1 MIIQLDEVWN
11 VFFSFK
17 GGAGPRRIFWEDQYY
32 ALGTAGGF
40 IHERNFW

>member
-17 GGAGPRRIFWEDQYY
+17 GGGGGGSKANFLGGSILCFGHRRWLYS
-32 ALGTAGGF
+32 
-40 IHERNFW
+40 

>member
-17 GGAGPRRIFWEDQYY
+17 GGGGSKANFLGGSILCFGHRRWLYS
-32 ALGTAGGF
+32 
-40 IHERNFW
+40 

>member
-17 GGAGPRRIFWEDQYY
+17 GGGSKANF
-32 ALGTAGGF
+32 LGGSILCFG
-40 IHERNFW
+40 HCRWLYS